1 VLRYEL
7 GLDDELRPYRSVVEE
22 RFAGWLEQQEQHGV
36 RFTGDQRWW
45 LDRICD
51 VVATSAEVTA
61 DDLDEAPFTEHGGVE
76 GFEHT
81 FGPDRAAELLDEL
94 DKELPA

>member
-1 VLRYEL
+1 M
-7 GLDDELRPYRSVVEE
+7 
-22 RFAGWLEQQEQHGV
+22 
-36 RFTGDQRWW
+36 
-45 LDRICD
+45 DRICD
-51 VVATSAEVTA
+51 VVATGAEVTA